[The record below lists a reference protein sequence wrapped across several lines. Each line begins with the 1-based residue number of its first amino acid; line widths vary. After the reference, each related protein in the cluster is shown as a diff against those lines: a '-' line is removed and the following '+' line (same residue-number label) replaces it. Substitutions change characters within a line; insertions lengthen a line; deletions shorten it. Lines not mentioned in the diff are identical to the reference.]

1 MQRFCPEGHIFTG
14 IDIIV
19 GIFHR
24 IDREVSVTSRD
35 ERIFKRLAAGS
46 AAVALVGVFGCLGVI
61 YLKVRREV
69 DFRLLQKSH
78 ISATGDSDDQGGSIV
93 GLEVVRGE
101 TRGYSEISD
110 TATE

>member
-1 MQRFCPEGHIFTG
+1 MA
-14 IDIIV
+14 
-19 GIFHR
+19 
-24 IDREVSVTSRD
+24 SRD

-46 AAVALVGVFGCLGVI
+46 AAVALVCVFGCLGVI

-78 ISATGDSDDQGGSIV
+78 ISAARDRDDQGGSIV